1 MMNRNAPIK
10 GFLFDYGGTLDT
22 GGCHWGKMLWHA
34 YTRAGVPVSE
44 QQFIEAYIH
53 TERMLGKNAIV
64 QHNDTFRETLSK
76 KIRLQLDYLKC
87 SGPYHPAILDD
98 LYQQVRQQ
106 TTHSREVLYQL
117 KEHFPLALVSNFY
130 GNMETV
136 LHEFGFD
143 DIFLHVIESAV
154 VGIRKPDPRIFQIGV
169 EKLGLNPEN
178 VAVVGDSIKK
188 DMIPAQQTGC
198 QTVWLK
204 GESWMDDPQ
213 DESTPDYIITDI
225 NNVLNIIK

>member
-1 MMNRNAPIK
+1 MMNRNTPIK

-34 YTRAGVPVSE
+34 YTRVGVPVSE

-53 TERMLGKNAIV
+53 AERMLGRNAIV

-76 KIRLQLDYLKC
+76 KIRLQLDYLK
-87 SGPYHPAILDD
+87 SSEPYHPAILDD
-98 LYQQVRQQ
+98 LYEQVKQQ
-106 TTHSREVLYQL
+106 TAHSREVLYRL

-143 DIFLHVIESAV
+143 GIFLHVIESAV
-154 VGIRKPDPRIFQIGV
+154 VGIRKPDPRIFQLGV
-169 EKLGLNPEN
+169 KKLGLQPEN

-204 GESWMDDPQ
+204 GESWMDEPQ
-213 DESTPDYIITDI
+213 DESIPDYIITDI

>member
-53 TERMLGKNAIV
+53 AERMLGKNAIV

-87 SGPYHPAILDD
+87 AEPYHPAILDD
-98 LYQQVRQQ
+98 LYEQVRQQ
-106 TTHSREVLYQL
+106 IAHSREVLYQL

-143 DIFLHVIESAV
+143 GIFLHVIESAV

-169 EKLGLNPEN
+169 EKLRLNPEN

-204 GESWMDDPQ
+204 GESWMDEHQ
-213 DESTPDYIITDI
+213 DESIPDYIITDI